1 MRKMSYLEYSCDLN
15 GFNYYLRG
23 KIIYR
28 FELYLRNISVSSI
41 ENGTA
46 HQITRKKRPKEYS
59 Y

>member
-1 MRKMSYLEYSCDLN
+1 MSYLEYSCDLN